1 MKRNGYIDIDPGMM
15 DERIKIESYAV
26 TNDAD
31 TNEEILAYTL
41 LYEAWAYV
49 RYADKQKIS
58 DQEKEILD
66 RESVILK
73 YIITIRYNAAIGDHK
88 MRVMYRG
95 DYYDIEAIREL
106 GRKEYIVLYCK
117 DIE

>member
-1 MKRNGYIDIDPGMM
+1 MKNRYIDIDPGMM
-15 DERIKIESYAV
+15 DERVQIDSYTV

-31 TNEEILAYTL
+31 TNEEILSYTL
-41 LYEAWAYV
+41 LSEAWAYV
-49 RYADKQKIS
+49 RYANKIS
-58 DQEKEILD
+58 DEEVEILD